1 MQKKKQHLK
10 NPWITREIIHAKRRA
25 NRLRKAN
32 KNNPKPSTT
41 LKLKSAVMHFKQ
53 KLKDSKQYY
62 YSVTLANF
70 LKDNPQRFWK
80 HLRSTE
86 QTTTKL
92 TEEEKSATANKYN
105 NFFKSVFTEDN
116 GTLPLFH
123 HPVRQC
129 LIG

>member
-62 YSVTLANF
+62 YSVTLASF
-70 LKDNPQRFWK
+70 LKNNPQRFWK

-92 TEEEKSATANKYN
+92 TEEEKVQQQTNITISSNQSSRKTMVHSPSSTILYVSA
-105 NFFKSVFTEDN
+105 
-116 GTLPLFH
+116 
-123 HPVRQC
+123 
-129 LIG
+129 